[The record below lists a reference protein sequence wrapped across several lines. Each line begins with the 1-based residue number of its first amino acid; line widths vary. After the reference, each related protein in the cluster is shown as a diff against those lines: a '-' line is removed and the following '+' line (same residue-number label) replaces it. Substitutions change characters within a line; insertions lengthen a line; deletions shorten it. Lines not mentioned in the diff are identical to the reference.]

1 MGASLIPV
9 LFFTIVWGVVGG
21 ILPFLIPASP
31 HKSVIQVIRKNIIA
45 IVIIYNYYTGKCLG
59 YFTFPGRVPK
69 TILLTQLLVQQ
80 EMFCS
85 LNWSKELV
93 VQ

>member
-31 HKSVIQVIRKNIIA
+31 HKSVIQVS
-45 IVIIYNYYTGKCLG
+45 L
-59 YFTFPGRVPK
+59 
-69 TILLTQLLVQQ
+69 LLTGICCWLFWLCCYMSQMNPLIGPILENKALFAMKQ
-80 EMFCS
+80 E
-85 LNWSKELV
+85 WE
-93 VQ
+93 